1 MDKITFLQKMG
12 GWIYLKGFLM
22 TFIIYS
28 YDPWPIA
35 APLHASSSTALPGH
49 GAVTQQ
55 IPL

>member
-12 GWIYLKGFLM
+12 GWIYLKGLLM
-22 TFIIYS
+22 TRIIYS
-28 YDPWPIA
+28 YDPRPITS
-35 APLHASSSTALPGH
+35 PLHASSSTALPGH

>member
-1 MDKITFLQKMG
+1 MDKITLPQKMG

-35 APLHASSSTALPGH
+35 SPLHASSSTALPGH